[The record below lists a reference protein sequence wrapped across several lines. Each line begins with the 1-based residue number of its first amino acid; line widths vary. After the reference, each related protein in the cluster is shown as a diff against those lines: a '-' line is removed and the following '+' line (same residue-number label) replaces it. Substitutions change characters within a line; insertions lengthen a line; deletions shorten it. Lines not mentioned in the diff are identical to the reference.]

1 MVRKAVESR
10 TPTKRAP
17 RRSSLE
23 RKEIPQRELRNSI
36 SRVLAD
42 VARGKSFR
50 ITVSGKPVA
59 DLVPASTRRT
69 WIPRAELERILREA
83 PLDKNF
89 LRDVDR
95 AVDQSTDPPW

>member
-1 MVRKAVESR
+1 MARKTIAK
-10 TPTKRAP
+10 PTP
-17 RRSSLE
+17 RRRSLD
-23 RKEIPQRELRNSI
+23 RKEIPQRELRNSV
-36 SRVLAD
+36 SRILAD

-69 WIPRAELERILREA
+69 WVPRAELERILREA

-89 LRDVDR
+89 LRDVDD

>member
-1 MVRKAVESR
+1 MARKTIAK
-10 TPTKRAP
+10 PAP
-17 RRSSLE
+17 RRPSLD
-23 RKEIPQRELRNSI
+23 RREIPQRELRNSV
-36 SRVLAD
+36 SRILAD

-69 WIPRAELERILREA
+69 WVPREVLERIIREA

-89 LRDVDR
+89 MRDVR
-95 AVDQSTDPPW
+95 FMREQRVDEQ